1 MKVSIFVAQVYS
13 LNSSASL
20 AAAVAFALSDITTM
34 ASFMQIPEECLLI
47 ILARADLQSLCHVS
61 ATCQYMRTLIKVS
74 NQINMHACIF
84 KNVANCNAVGMLC
97 SHASVI

>member
-1 MKVSIFVAQVYS
+1 
-13 LNSSASL
+13 
-20 AAAVAFALSDITTM
+20 M

-61 ATCQYMRTLIKVS
+61 ATCQYMRTLFKVS

-97 SHASVI
+97 SHASVISHAIYTPEVFTDGEVQPCHVTCIRPNTSRAA